1 MDVWLMT
8 DPIFWVTFGVWFGFL
23 IGLWT
28 GALVTWGAATQSRVQ
43 SPRAAGEAVTVAG

>member
-8 DPIFWVTFGVWFGFL
+8 DPIFWVTFGIWFGFL

-28 GALVTWGAATQSRVQ
+28 RALMMWWRFSRKPRSV
-43 SPRAAGEAVTVAG
+43 SPE

>member
-28 GALVTWGAATQSRVQ
+28 GALVTWWRCHAKPSSV
-43 SPRAAGEAVTVAG
+43 SPSGG

>member
-23 IGLWT
+23 IGLCT
-28 GALVTWGAATQSRVQ
+28 GALVALWRPHPRPSSV
-43 SPRAAGEAVTVAG
+43 SPE